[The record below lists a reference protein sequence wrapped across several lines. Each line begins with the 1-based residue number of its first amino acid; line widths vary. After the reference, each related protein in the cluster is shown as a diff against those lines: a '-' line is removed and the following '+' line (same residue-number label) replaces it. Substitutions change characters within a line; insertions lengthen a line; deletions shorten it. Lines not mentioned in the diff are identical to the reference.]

1 MNNRLLFKIKDGY
14 KLEIQTPET
23 IKLFGSTKKKKKK
36 MEKMYQVLKQLKQ
49 SQFVVI
55 YQIITICKSE
65 VLYTSTPNKSYA
77 YFLNI
82 EPSNLVFLKTYNTQL
97 DEMIITFTD
106 QNGRPLEIEDKIN
119 SRLLISK
126 QKCDDI
132 LQNQEQENMLKD
144 MDFYYLLGKIRNNYW
159 IQGQMLPKSSP
170 QSR

>member
-1 MNNRLLFKIKDGY
+1 
-14 KLEIQTPET
+14 
-23 IKLFGSTKKKKKK
+23 

-55 YQIITICKSE
+55 YQIITIRKSE

-82 EPSNLVFLKTYNTQL
+82 EPSNLGFLKTYNTQL

-132 LQNQEQENMLKD
+132 LQNQEQENMLKG
-144 MDFYYLLGKIRNNYW
+144 MNFYHLLENIRNNYW
-159 IQGQMLPKSSP
+159 IQDQMLPKN
-170 QSR
+170 QSEKQVNFLGNKIADAVTESNDDNIEK